1 MSASPVEH
9 NMDPRPVSASRVS
22 ASYLVMPNDLNY
34 LGTIFGGRVMQ
45 YIDTTAA
52 IAAMRHSRRV
62 CVTASLDRLD
72 FHVPIVGGHI
82 IMLSAAVNCAFR
94 TSMEVGVRVER
105 EDPLTGER
113 AHTASAYLTF
123 VAIDA
128 SGRAVEVAPLLSET
142 EEDLRRCVAARAR
155 RQARKR

>member
-1 MSASPVEH
+1 VPQADDAMG
-9 NMDPRPVSASRVS
+9 PRPVAASRVS
-22 ASYLVMPNDLNY
+22 SCHLVMPNDLNF
-34 LGTIFGGRVMQ
+34 LGTIFGGKVMQ

-72 FHVPIVGGHI
+72 FHVPIVGGHV
-82 IMLSAAVNCAFR
+82 IMLSASVNCAFR

-105 EDPLTGER
+105 EDLLTGEV

-128 SGRAVEVAPLLSET
+128 SGQPVEVPPLLLET
-142 EEDLRRCVAARAR
+142 EDDHRRCDEALARRRAR
-155 RQARKR
+155 TR

>member
-1 MSASPVEH
+1 MPRVDDA
-9 NMDPRPVSASRVS
+9 MGARPVAASRVS
-22 ASYLVMPNDLNY
+22 SCHLVMPNDLNF
-34 LGTIFGGRVMQ
+34 LGTIFGGKVMQ

-72 FHVPIVGGHI
+72 FHVPIVGGHV
-82 IMLSAAVNCAFR
+82 IMLSASVNYAFR

-105 EDPLTGER
+105 EDPLTGEI

-128 SGRAVEVAPLLSET
+128 SGHAVEVPPLLLET
-142 EEDLRRCVAARAR
+142 EEDHRRSEEALAR

>member
-1 MSASPVEH
+1 MPGVDNA
-9 NMDPRPVSASRVS
+9 MGARPVAASRVS
-22 ASYLVMPNDLNY
+22 SCHLVMPNDLNF
-34 LGTIFGGRVMQ
+34 LGTIFGGKVMQ

-72 FHVPIVGGHI
+72 FHVPIVGGHV
-82 IMLSAAVNCAFR
+82 IMLSASVNHAFR

-105 EDPLTGER
+105 EDPLSGEI

-128 SGRAVEVAPLLSET
+128 SGRAVEVPPLLLET
-142 EEDLRRCVAARAR
+142 EEDHRRSEAALAR

>member
-1 MSASPVEH
+1 MPQAE
-9 NMDPRPVSASRVS
+9 NGLAPRAVSASRVS
-22 ASYLVMPNDLNY
+22 SCHLVMPNDLNY
-34 LGTIFGGRVMQ
+34 LGTIFGGKVMQ
-45 YIDTTAA
+45 YIDTLAA

-72 FHVPIVGGHI
+72 FHVPIVAGHI
-82 IMLSAAVNCAFR
+82 IMLSASVNCAFR

-105 EDPLTGER
+105 EDPLSGEI

-123 VAIDA
+123 VALDG
-128 SGRAVEVAPLLSET
+128 SGHSVEIPPLLLES
-142 EEDLRRCVAARAR
+142 EEDHRRSEEARAR

>member
-1 MSASPVEH
+1 MAHTQAELS
-9 NMDPRPVSASRVS
+9 PRPVSASRVS
-22 ASYLVMPNDLNY
+22 SCHLVMPNDLNF
-34 LGTIFGGRVMQ
+34 LGTIFGGKVMR

-72 FHVPIVGGHI
+72 FHVPIEGGHV
-82 IMLSAAVNCAFR
+82 IMLTASVNCAFR

-105 EDPLTGER
+105 EDPLTGEI

-128 SGRAVEVAPLLSET
+128 SGRSVEVPPLLVET
-142 EEDLRRCVAARAR
+142 DEERRRYDEARAR
-155 RQARKR
+155 RQVRKR

>member
-1 MSASPVEH
+1 MPGVDNA
-9 NMDPRPVSASRVS
+9 MGARPVAASRVS
-22 ASYLVMPNDLNY
+22 SCHLVMPNDLNF
-34 LGTIFGGRVMQ
+34 LGTIFGGKVMQ

-72 FHVPIVGGHI
+72 FHVPIVGGHV
-82 IMLSAAVNCAFR
+82 IMLSASVNHAFR

-105 EDPLTGER
+105 EDPLSGEI

-128 SGRAVEVAPLLSET
+128 SGRAVEVPPLLLET
-142 EEDLRRCVAARAR
+142 EEDRRRSEEALAR

>member
-1 MSASPVEH
+1 VPQVDKAIGG
-9 NMDPRPVSASRVS
+9 RPVAASRVS
-22 ASYLVMPNDLNY
+22 SCHLVMPNDLNF
-34 LGTIFGGRVMQ
+34 LGTIFGGKVMQ

-82 IMLSAAVNCAFR
+82 IMLSASVNCAFR

-105 EDPLTGER
+105 EDPLTGEI

-128 SGRAVEVAPLLSET
+128 SGGAVEVPPLLLET
-142 EEDLRRCVAARAR
+142 EEDHRRSAEALAR
-155 RQARKR
+155 RQARTR

>member
-1 MSASPVEH
+1 VPRVDNGMGA
-9 NMDPRPVSASRVS
+9 RPVAASRVS
-22 ASYLVMPNDLNY
+22 SCHLVMPNDLNF
-34 LGTIFGGRVMQ
+34 LGTIFGGKVMQ

-72 FHVPIVGGHI
+72 FHVPIVGGHV
-82 IMLSAAVNCAFR
+82 IMLSASVNCAFR

-105 EDPLTGER
+105 EDPLTGEI

-128 SGRAVEVAPLLSET
+128 SGRAVEIPPLLLET
-142 EEDLRRCVAARAR
+142 EADHRRSSEALAR

>member
-1 MSASPVEH
+1 MARSENDLS
-9 NMDPRPVSASRVS
+9 PRPVSASRVS
-22 ASYLVMPNDLNY
+22 SCRLVMPNDLNF

-72 FHVPIVGGHI
+72 FHVPIVGGHV
-82 IMLSAAVNCAFR
+82 IMLAAAVNRAFR

-105 EDPLTGER
+105 EDPLTGEV

-128 SGRAVEVAPLLSET
+128 HGRSVEVPPLLAET
-142 EEDLRRCVAARAR
+142 DEDRRRFAEALAR